1 MSEDNSTYYDL
12 SETKVDLVVKLVE
25 PVVLVVFLEL
35 STKNHGGTGGT
46 SGTGETGG
54 TCVTLN
60 Q

>member
-1 MSEDNSTYYDL
+1 M
-12 SETKVDLVVKLVE
+12 KLVE